1 MNDTT
6 TKVSLKKA
14 VIAVALMMV
23 TFTYLKFM
31 GHGTEA
37 PPLKSFSTFPKQ
49 IGEFIG
55 NEQFFTDE
63 IYAAV
68 GVDDSALISY
78 VNPLNVYE
86 SVQLYI
92 GYYKSQRKGDMIHS
106 PKNCMPGSGWEITSS
121 SLEDI
126 EQKNGKTISIIKLI
140 LEKGAEKQIVL
151 YWFHGR
157 GRIINSEYK
166 QKIYLVIDSI
176 IRSRTDDSFVRL
188 ISPVI
193 DKKDDETLA
202 YMKQFI
208 KDLLPVL
215 DEYIPG

>member
-1 MNDTT
+1 MNNKETRISMN
-6 TKVSLKKA
+6 KVL
-14 VIAVALMMV
+14 IAAALMLA
-23 TFTYLKFM
+23 TFIYIKFM
-31 GHGTEA
+31 GHGTDV
-37 PPLKSFSTFPKQ
+37 PPLKPFSTFPKQ
-49 IGEFIG
+49 IGEFTG
-55 NEQFFTDE
+55 KEQFFTNE

-78 VNPLNVYE
+78 VNPLSMNE

-121 SLEDI
+121 SLENI

-140 LEKGAEKQIVL
+140 LEKGAEKEIVL

-176 IRSRTDDSFVRL
+176 ARNRTDDSFVRL
-188 ISPVI
+188 ISPVV
-193 DKKDDETLA
+193 DKNDDETLA

-208 KDLLPVL
+208 KELLPIL

>member
-1 MNDTT
+1 MNDKETRINMN
-6 TKVSLKKA
+6 KA
-14 VIAVALMMV
+14 FIAVALMLA
-23 TFTYLKFM
+23 TFIYLKFM
-31 GHGTEA
+31 GHGTEVS
-37 PPLKSFSTFPKQ
+37 PLKSFSTFPKQ
-49 IGEFIG
+49 IGVFSG
-55 NEQFFTDE
+55 KEQFFTDE

-68 GVDDSALISY
+68 GVDDSTLISY
-78 VNPLNVYE
+78 VNPVRMNE

-92 GYYKSQRKGDMIHS
+92 GYYKSQKKGDMIHS

-121 SLEDI
+121 SLENI
-126 EQKNGKTISIIKLI
+126 EQKNGKNLSIIKLI

-176 IRSRTDDSFVRL
+176 TRNRTDDSFVRL

-202 YMKQFI
+202 YMKHFI

>member
-1 MNDTT
+1 MSESTT
-6 TKVSLKKA
+6 RLLMRNA
-14 VIAVALMMV
+14 LIATVLMMA
-23 TFTYLKFM
+23 TFTYIKYM
-31 GHGTEA
+31 GHGTEVQ
-37 PPLKSFSTFPKQ
+37 PLQPFSTFPKQ
-49 IGEFIG
+49 IGEFTG
-55 NEQFFTDE
+55 KEQFFTDE

-68 GVDDSALISY
+68 GVDDSSLISY
-78 VNPLNVYE
+78 LNPLHPNE
-86 SVQLYI
+86 NVQLYI

-121 SLEDI
+121 SLENVDL
-126 EQKNGKTISIIKLI
+126 QDGKTISIIKLI

-176 IRSRTDDSFVRL
+176 TKNRTDESFVRL

>member
-1 MNDTT
+1 MSDTKT
-6 TKVSLKKA
+6 RLAMKNAL
-14 VIAVALMMV
+14 IAAALMLA

-31 GHGTEA
+31 SHGTDV
-37 PPLKSFSTFPKQ
+37 PPLKPFSTFPKQ

-55 NEQFFTDE
+55 KEQFFSDE

-78 VNPLNVYE
+78 VSPMNE

-121 SLEDI
+121 SLEDV
-126 EQKNGKTISIIKLI
+126 EQRDGKTISIIKLI

-151 YWFHGR
+151 YWFHAR

-176 IRSRTDDSFVRL
+176 IRNRTDDSFIRL
-188 ISPVI
+188 ISPVL

-202 YMKQFI
+202 YMKRFI
-208 KDLLPVL
+208 KDLFPVL
-215 DEYIPG
+215 DDFIPK

>member
-1 MNDTT
+1 MRDTT
-6 TKVSLKKA
+6 TRLSMKNALVA
-14 VIAVALMMV
+14 GALMMV

-31 GHGTEA
+31 NHGTEVQ
-37 PPLKSFSTFPKQ
+37 PLKSFSTFPKQ

-55 NEQFFTDE
+55 EEQFFSDE

-78 VNPLNVYE
+78 VNPLNE
-86 SVQLYI
+86 TVQLYI

-121 SLEDI
+121 LLENVERRD
-126 EQKNGKTISIIKLI
+126 GKTISIIKLI
-140 LEKGAEKQIVL
+140 LEKGDEKQIVL
-151 YWFHGR
+151 YWFHAR

-166 QKIYLVIDSI
+166 QKIYLIIDSI
-176 IRSRTDDSFVRL
+176 TRNRTDDSFVRL

-193 DKKDDETLA
+193 DKKDEETLV
-202 YMKQFI
+202 YMKRFI
-208 KDLLPVL
+208 KDLLPIL